1 VGVGARHPGDA
12 GLSGSRDPRHHGD
25 RLPADP
31 IRALL
36 PLGEFILLTA
46 AGSGI
51 LNAALDLTGWLLG
64 SQWSRATEYTEIFE
78 LIVITALLVAL
89 ATFVSRRRRQR
100 RSG

>member
-1 VGVGARHPGDA
+1 M
-12 GLSGSRDPRHHGD
+12 
-25 RLPADP
+25 
-31 IRALL
+31 
-36 PLGEFILLTA
+36 TA